1 VLTPFK
7 RIVKELGMDRN
18 SALERE
24 YELELRNGA
33 APPEEELEDTDNQ
46 FMSELG
52 DEEDLAREL
61 DSRNGDEEFE
71 LDDGLAGDGSY
82 GARFYELSLREGE
95 VEAELE
101 QRIGEVLDDIEREY
115 FFGNSASGPSAS
127 ARAGSCEAWQARRS
141 SSRRAAFRPC
151 RPSKA

>member
-1 VLTPFK
+1 
-7 RIVKELGMDRN
+7 MDRN

-24 YELELRNGA
+24 YELELRNGSG
-33 APPEEELEDTDNQ
+33 PSQDELEDTDDQ
-46 FMSELG
+46 FMSELT

-71 LDDGLAGDGSY
+71 LDDQIAGDGSY

-95 VEAELE
+95 VDAELE
-101 QRIGEVLDDIEREY
+101 QGIGGVLDDIER
-115 FFGNSASGPSAS
+115 NTSSASSASGPSAS
-127 ARAGSCEAWQARRS
+127 ARAGLCAAWPARPS
-141 SSRRAAFRPC
+141 SSPRAAFQPC